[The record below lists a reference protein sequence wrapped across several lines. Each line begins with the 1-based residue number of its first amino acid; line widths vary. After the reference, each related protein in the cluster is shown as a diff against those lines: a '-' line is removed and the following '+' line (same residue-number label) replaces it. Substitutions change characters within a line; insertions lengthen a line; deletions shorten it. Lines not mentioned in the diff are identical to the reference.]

1 MSGKLSTKDVK
12 TGGNFIP
19 KNIEPGNVK
28 AKMLEIELD
37 QPAFLQKDNAYFIV
51 MHLETE
57 KPSDDF
63 VGFHTVFDDEN
74 SPTFE
79 GQTAKVKSSR
89 WSYRDSTTN
98 SGIEIER
105 DQEILKFIKNL
116 CEAFGCEDW
125 WNATDMKYETVED
138 LVADFNKEKPF
149 EGVFINWCIGGRQYQ
164 KQNGYKAW
172 DLHLPKFSKD
182 GIPFEALDTP
192 LSRLLKF
199 DAEKY
204 TEITEPKPVD
214 DFGAEGDEEGMLDEG
229 ELPPMADSPE
239 FEL

>member
-12 TGGNFIP
+12 TGGSFIP

-28 AKMLEIELD
+28 ARMLEIELD
-37 QPAFLQKDNAYFIV
+37 QPEFLKKDDAYFIV
-51 MHLETE
+51 LHLETE
-57 KPSDDF
+57 KPSEDF
-63 VGFHTVFDDEN
+63 VGFHTQFDDDT
-74 SPTFE
+74 SPTYE
-79 GQTAKVKSSR
+79 GQTAKVKSNR
-89 WSYRDSTTN
+89 WSYKDATTK
-98 SGIEIER
+98 SGIEIKR
-105 DQEILKFIKNL
+105 DEEILKFIKNL

-149 EGVFINWCIGGRQYQ
+149 KDVWLNWCIGGRQYT

-182 GIPFEALDTP
+182 GIPFESLNVT
-192 LSRLLKF
+192 LSKLITF
-199 DAEKY
+199 NAADH

-214 DFGAEGDEEGMLDEG
+214 DFGTEDEADGD
-229 ELPPMADSPE
+229 LPPMADSPE